1 MIRRPPRS
9 TLFPYTTLFR
19 SRDDVVERRDDV
31 RGAAELLVLV
41 EHLDGDDGGARG
53 PARRRDAAVPGDDA
67 GHVGAVAVVVRGARP
82 GRPAAGTTPRPA
94 AAEATLIDD
103 AVGEVGM
110 RDVDA
115 AVDHGGRDARAG
127 EAPGLPVRG
136 AHGGEGRRWVP
147 A

>member
-1 MIRRPPRS
+1 
-9 TLFPYTTLFR
+9 
-19 SRDDVVERRDDV
+19 
-31 RGAAELLVLV
+31 RGRE
-41 EHLDGDDGGARG
+41 
-53 PARRRDAAVPGDDA
+53 AAVPVDDA
-67 GHVGAVAVVVRGARP
+67 GHVGAVAVVVRGAGP

-127 EAPGLPVRG
+127 EAPSLHVRD
-136 AHGGEGRRWVP
+136 AHDGEGLREVRASRRVEVD
-147 A
+147 AHDAAAVEE